1 MGCCIRTGTHLAL
14 DLPKIFWKLLVGE
27 TVDEN
32 DIEETDHQLVET
44 LRMIKDIPNE
54 EMFQQLEE
62 YSEPITWTFNTSDG

>member
-1 MGCCIRTGTHLAL
+1 M
-14 DLPKIFWKLLVGE
+14 VGE